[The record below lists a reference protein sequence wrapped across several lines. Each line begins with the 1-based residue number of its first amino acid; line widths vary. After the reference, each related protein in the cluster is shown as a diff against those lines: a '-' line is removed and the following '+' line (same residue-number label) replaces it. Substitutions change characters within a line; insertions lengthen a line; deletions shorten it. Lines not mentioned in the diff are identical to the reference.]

1 MLSWLLATSGLSA
14 TAIHVMKK
22 PLLLALTSLTIVA
35 PPLHGTQS
43 LSFSGPT
50 VWNPGQS
57 IVLSTQ
63 DTYSGFAGGSWGLT
77 YWVQVNTAIASFL
90 TITDVAHFTFT
101 DAHLPLL
108 VFPLSFDSTS
118 GADTGFLTTTA
129 ADGHTG
135 DLGGSSSAPIPDG
148 SYHVTDITFAL
159 AANAPAGTYTLR
171 TTTANPR
178 GSIQVTSDFN
188 DAPFP
193 QASFV
198 FTIVPEPSTLAL
210 SGIGAASSGV
220 LIYRRRK
227 NRGGATGKSTGG
239 VCSQK
244 QRTGLVY
251 CSMRLSKKAAP
262 TNVMRAPA
270 KSTMRST

>member
-1 MLSWLLATSGLSA
+1 
-14 TAIHVMKK
+14 MKK

-35 PPLHGTQS
+35 APLHATQS

-57 IVLSTQ
+57 VVLLTQ
-63 DTYSGFAGGSWGLT
+63 DTYSGFAGGSWGLS

-101 DAHLPLL
+101 DKHLPLL

-118 GADTGFLTTTA
+118 GADTGFRTTTA

-135 DLGGSSSAPIPDG
+135 DLGGSSGAPIPDG

-171 TTTANPR
+171 TTTANPL

-198 FTIVPEPSTLAL
+198 FTVVPEPSTLAL
-210 SGIGAASSGV
+210 LALATIG
-220 LIYRRRK
+220 
-227 NRGGATGKSTGG
+227 
-239 VCSQK
+239 
-244 QRTGLVY
+244 GLVA
-251 CSMRLSKKAAP
+251 CRRCRL
-262 TNVMRAPA
+262 
-270 KSTMRST
+270 

>member
-1 MLSWLLATSGLSA
+1 MEKVLFAVIG
-14 TAIHVMKK
+14 
-22 PLLLALTSLTIVA
+22 LTISMCSLQA
-35 PPLHGTQS
+35 AQN

-50 VWNPGQS
+50 TWTPGAS
-57 IVLSTQ
+57 IVLSTT
-63 DTYSGFAGGSWGLT
+63 DTYSGFAGGSWGLS
-77 YWVQVNTAIASFL
+77 YWVQVNSTIAPFV

-101 DAHLPLL
+101 DGHLPLL

-118 GADTGFLTTTA
+118 GADPGFMTTTA

-135 DLGGSSSAPIPDG
+135 DLGGSSGVPIPEG

-198 FTIVPEPSTLAL
+198 FTVVPEPSTLAL
-210 SGIGAASSGV
+210 LALATIGGLVAC
-220 LIYRRRK
+220 RRR
-227 NRGGATGKSTGG
+227 
-239 VCSQK
+239 
-244 QRTGLVY
+244 
-251 CSMRLSKKAAP
+251 RL
-262 TNVMRAPA
+262 
-270 KSTMRST
+270 

>member
-1 MLSWLLATSGLSA
+1 MEKVLLAVIG
-14 TAIHVMKK
+14 
-22 PLLLALTSLTIVA
+22 LTISMCSLQA
-35 PPLHGTQS
+35 TQS

-50 VWNPGQS
+50 TWTPGAS
-57 IVLSTQ
+57 IVLSTT
-63 DTYSGFAGGSWGLT
+63 DTYSGFAGGSWGLS

-90 TITDVAHFTFT
+90 TIADVAHFTFT
-101 DAHLPLL
+101 DEHLPLL

-118 GADTGFLTTTA
+118 GADTGFRTTTA

-198 FTIVPEPSTLAL
+198 FTVVPEPSTLAL
-210 SGIGAASSGV
+210 LALATIGGLVAC
-220 LIYRRRK
+220 RRR
-227 NRGGATGKSTGG
+227 
-239 VCSQK
+239 
-244 QRTGLVY
+244 
-251 CSMRLSKKAAP
+251 RL
-262 TNVMRAPA
+262 
-270 KSTMRST
+270 